1 MSTSVKPLPPVRRR
15 LPHFHNQGFCTS
27 LQLGLTEFF
36 KLVGLDKSPGPF
48 GEWARA
54 SRGLPFAVPSRN
66 VVEAL
71 KSMLSGI
78 DKERGDSLASSS
90 MDVIGDWKIAG
101 GADGVEADGVEG
113 LTAPYLCVTELI
125 SHPSYSI
132 VGAMIQLSDGSWYW
146 EEIEPLASKVV
157 IAAFYKRVVTP
168 GRESEAESKDPL
180 PSGGDEVSQ
189 V

>member
-101 GADGVEADGVEG
+101 GADGVDRF
-113 LTAPYLCVTELI
+113 TAPYLCVTELI
-125 SHPSYSI
+125 SHPSCSI

-146 EEIEPLASKVV
+146 EEVEPLESKVV
-157 IAAFYKRVVTP
+157 IVAFYKRVVAP
-168 GRESEAESKDPL
+168 GRGSEAESKDPL

>member
-1 MSTSVKPLPPVRRR
+1 MA
-15 LPHFHNQGFCTS
+15 
-27 LQLGLTEFF
+27 
-36 KLVGLDKSPGPF
+36 
-48 GEWARA
+48 W
-54 SRGLPFAVPSRN
+54 
-66 VVEAL
+66 
-71 KSMLSGI
+71 
-78 DKERGDSLASSS
+78 
-90 MDVIGDWKIAG
+90 
-101 GADGVEADGVEG
+101 
-113 LTAPYLCVTELI
+113 